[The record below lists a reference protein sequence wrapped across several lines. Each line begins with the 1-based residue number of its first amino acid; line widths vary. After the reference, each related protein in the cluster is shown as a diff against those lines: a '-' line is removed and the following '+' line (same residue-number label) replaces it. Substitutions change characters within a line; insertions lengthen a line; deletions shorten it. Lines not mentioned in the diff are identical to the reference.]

1 MRLPA
6 ESATHLAHHLIA
18 AVTALS
24 RTRSAEEI
32 QDIVKRAARRIA
44 DADGATF
51 VLRDSGQC
59 FYVDEDAIGPL
70 WKGLKFPMSLCV
82 SGYAMNNRTAVRI
95 DDIELDDRVPID
107 AYRRTFVKS
116 LSMVPIRQNDPI
128 GAIGVYWG
136 ETGRASTAPIE
147 ALQALADATSVAI
160 ENVNILNGLAERVRA
175 KTQEL
180 EGLTEQLRREV
191 EIRRHAEEIAA
202 EAAIKDELTGLLNRR
217 GLMLV
222 GGELLATARRIGSA
236 LALCYL
242 DLDRFKQVN
251 DRYGHETGDR
261 MLQAF
266 GGALV
271 AATRESDTCARL
283 GGDEFVVLAM
293 TSDPLAFT
301 RLLSVSLQNRLSNLF
316 EKHDFNVSL
325 GSITIDPSDVRSLGA
340 LLSAAD
346 RQMYAKKKRGELT
359 ETV

>member
-1 MRLPA
+1 MDELVGNAAQSARL
-6 ESATHLAHHLIA
+6 LIE

-24 RTRSAEEI
+24 RARTAEEI

-70 WKGLKFPMSLCV
+70 WKGLKFPMSICV
-82 SGYAMNNRTAVRI
+82 SGYAMINRATVRI
-95 DDIELDDRVPID
+95 DDIELDERVPID

-116 LSMVPIRQNDPI
+116 LCMAPIRQNDPI

-136 ETGRASTAPIE
+136 ETGRASTAPVE
-147 ALQALADATSVAI
+147 VLQALADATSVAI
-160 ENVNILNGLAERVRA
+160 ENVTILNELAERVRA

-180 EGLTEQLRREV
+180 EGLTERLRREV
-191 EIRRHAEEIAA
+191 EVRKQAEEVAA

-222 GGELLATARRIGSA
+222 GGELLATARRIGSS
-236 LALCYL
+236 LALGFL
-242 DLDRFKQVN
+242 DLDRFKQIN
-251 DRYGHETGDR
+251 DRHGHETGDR

-266 GGALV
+266 GGALFGAV
-271 AATRESDTCARL
+271 RESDTCARL

-293 TSDPLAFT
+293 TSDPAAFIQSLT
-301 RLLSVSLQNRLSNLF
+301 ASLQDRLADQFHAYN
-316 EKHDFNVSL
+316 FNVSI
-325 GSITIDPSDVRSLGA
+325 GSIHIDPLDFRSLED
-340 LLSAAD
+340 LLADAD
-346 RQMYAKKKRGELT
+346 RRMYARKNRDRLVAAG
-359 ETV
+359 

>member
-1 MRLPA
+1 MVK
-6 ESATHLAHHLIA
+6 STVNSTQLAQQLIE

-24 RTRSAEEI
+24 RARSADDI
-32 QDIVKRAARRIA
+32 QNIVKRAARRIA

-51 VLRDSGQC
+51 VLRDAGQC

-70 WKGLKFPMSLCV
+70 WKGLKFPMSICV

-95 DDIELDDRVPID
+95 DDIELDERVPID

-136 ETGRASTAPIE
+136 KTGCASTAPVE

-160 ENVNILNGLAERVRA
+160 ENVSILNGLAERVRA

-180 EGLTEQLRREV
+180 EGLTEQLRQEI
-191 EIRRHAEEIAA
+191 EIRRHAEEAAA

-222 GGELLATARRIGSA
+222 GGELLATARRIGSS
-236 LALCYL
+236 LALCFL

-251 DRYGHETGDR
+251 DRYGHEKGDR
-261 MLQAF
+261 VLQAF
-266 GGALV
+266 GATLLGAV
-271 AATRESDTCARL
+271 RQSDTCCRL

-293 TSDPLAFT
+293 TSDPEAFT
-301 RLLSVSLQNRLSNLF
+301 RLLSASLQNSLANLF
-316 EKHDFNVSL
+316 CAYDFNFSI
-325 GSITIDPSDVRSLGA
+325 GSITIEPHDRRSLDE
-340 LLSAAD
+340 LLAAAD
-346 RQMYAKKKRGELT
+346 RQMYARKKRGRLVEA
-359 ETV
+359 